1 MIDMSP
7 GLLITAIGMGLVFLA
22 IIFLWGL
29 MSLIVRLD
37 TRTASKNETVE
48 MEDKGVS
55 PEPSLPPQK
64 QKAAAAALAV
74 ALALAAARKSSSVA
88 SAPVTGSSWLSI
100 QRAQV
105 LQDKSRM
112 FTRHPSRRS

>member
-7 GLLITAIGMGLVFLA
+7 GLIITAIGMGLVFAA

-29 MSLIVRLD
+29 MALMVRLD
-37 TRTASKNETVE
+37 ARITPKDKAVE
-48 MEDKGVS
+48 MEGKVAES
-55 PEPSLPPQK
+55 EPSPPSRK

-74 ALALAAARKSSSVA
+74 ALAQAVVRVSSPVEPARG
-88 SAPVTGSSWLSI
+88 TGSSWLSV

-112 FTRHPSRRS
+112 FMRHPSRRS